1 MKALLASFACCV
13 FLACASSNAK
23 IAPPEVDLVQL
34 SGPAEENYAQGNIEV
49 QYGVRIAN
57 RADVP
62 ITLRNIE
69 VQTVGLGGS
78 YRLRPGTYYFQR
90 EIAPEKV
97 EDVMFWAKA
106 VAQGDG
112 MSADASAPI
121 TVRVT
126 AIFESPAGGFRRV
139 FSKMLAQR

>member
-1 MKALLASFACCV
+1 MKALLASLACCG
-13 FLACASSNAK
+13 FLACASNDAK
-23 IAPPEVDLVQL
+23 IAPPQLDFVQL

-49 QYGVRIAN
+49 HYGVRIAN

-78 YRLRPGTYYFQR
+78 YRLRPATYYFER
-90 EIAPEKV
+90 VIAPEKV
-97 EDVMFWAKA
+97 EDVLFWAKA
-106 VAQGDG
+106 VSQGDR

-126 AIFESPAGGFRRV
+126 AIFDSPAGGFRRV
-139 FSKMLAQR
+139 FSKMLAQQ

>member
-1 MKALLASFACCV
+1 MKALLASLACCV
-13 FLACASSNAK
+13 FLACASTNAK
-23 IAPPEVDLVQL
+23 IAQPEVDFVQL

-78 YRLRPGTYYFQR
+78 YRLRPATYYFER
-90 EIAPEKV
+90 VIAPEKY
-97 EDVMFWAKA
+97 EDVTFWAKA
-106 VAQGDG
+106 VALGDG
-112 MSADASAPI
+112 MSSDASAPI

-126 AIFESPAGGFRRV
+126 AIFDSPAGGFRRV
-139 FSKMLAQR
+139 LSKMLAQR